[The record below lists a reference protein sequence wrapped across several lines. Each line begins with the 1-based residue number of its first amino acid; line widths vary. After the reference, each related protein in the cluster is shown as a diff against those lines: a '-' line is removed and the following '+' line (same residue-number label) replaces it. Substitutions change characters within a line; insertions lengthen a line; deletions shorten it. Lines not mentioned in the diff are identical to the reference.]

1 MSASAGGIVVPRIPT
16 QAEPWPGLAGEPG
29 LMLLQRLIKRA
40 EPGQKQR
47 LEPAE
52 VSALERLSEA
62 MRLGLQPARP
72 SEIAG
77 AVEALMWHYPA
88 VHRSEAAAKSV
99 ARDWLRDLGHL
110 SAELVDAACSNWRR
124 GPNSY
129 APMPGHLLA
138 YADPIHVR
146 RAMQLE
152 SALRY
157 LNQARGV

>member
-1 MSASAGGIVVPRIPT
+1 MSASAGGIMVPKIPT
-16 QAEPWPGLAGEPG
+16 MGEPWPGLAGEHG
-29 LMLLQRLIKRA
+29 LTLLQRLIKRSQ
-40 EPGQKQR
+40 PGQKAR

-62 MRLGLQPARP
+62 MRIALQPAKP
-72 SEIAG
+72 AEIA
-77 AVEALMWHYPA
+77 ALVEALMWHYPA
-88 VHRSEAAAKSV
+88 IQRSEAAAKSV

-124 GPNSY
+124 GPNAY

-138 YADPIHVR
+138 YADPVHVR
-146 RAMQLE
+146 RALQLE
-152 SALRY
+152 TVMRY